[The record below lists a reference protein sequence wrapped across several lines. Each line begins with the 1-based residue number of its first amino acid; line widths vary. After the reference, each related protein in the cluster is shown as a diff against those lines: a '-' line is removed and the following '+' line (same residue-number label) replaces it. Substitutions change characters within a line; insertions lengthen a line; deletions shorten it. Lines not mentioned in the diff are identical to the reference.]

1 MGLGYLKGKVYI
13 ALYGGL
19 GNGPVVVSMPPG
31 GGRPTPFMTG
41 FPAGVI
47 ALGTAF
53 GRLYTG
59 DQNGVIYRVT
69 P

>member
-1 MGLGYLKGKVYI
+1 MGLAYLGGKLYI

-19 GNGPVVVSMPPG
+19 GKGPVVVSMPPN
-31 GGRPTPFMTG
+31 GGRPTTFLSG

-47 ALGTAF
+47 ALGSA
-53 GRLYTG
+53 GDSLYAG
-59 DQNGVIYRVT
+59 DQSGAIYRVT